1 MPSYGIYDN
10 VTGFVI
16 SQNRI
21 SDAIKQSP
29 HTMRFKYI
37 SLAVLI
43 NSMEPIKVLSDLVT
57 EEVLNKVR
65 LILLCGS
72 E

>member
-10 VTGFVI
+10 VTGIVI

-21 SDAIKQSP
+21 CDAIKQGP

-43 NSMEPIKVLSDLVT
+43 NCMEPIKVLSDLVT

-65 LILLCGS
+65 LILMRV
-72 E
+72 